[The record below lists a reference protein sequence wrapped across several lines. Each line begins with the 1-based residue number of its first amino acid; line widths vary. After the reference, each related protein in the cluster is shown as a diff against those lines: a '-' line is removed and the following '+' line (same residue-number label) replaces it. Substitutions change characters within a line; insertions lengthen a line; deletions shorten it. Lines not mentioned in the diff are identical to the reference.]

1 MNKDPIVILKA
12 LLALPRETEWVEWK
26 HNNEA
31 PEEIGEYVS
40 ALANSAALHGKP
52 LGYIV
57 WGVEDGT
64 KRVVGT
70 TFSPSTKN
78 IGNEDFVPWLV
89 RLLHPRVD
97 FRVYE
102 FAFEGLPMVIFE
114 VPATRHTPVR
124 WKDSE
129 WIRVGSYKK
138 PLRDYP
144 EKERSLWQLL
154 TPGTFETELART
166 GLSGDEALAALDYT
180 KFFELLGAPLPPDRA
195 ALLARL
201 SEDKLLVRSGPE
213 RFDITNLGA
222 ILFAKDLRQF
232 EALKRKAIRLIRY
245 KGEGRLET
253 EREVP
258 IHKGYACGFEELVT
272 LINSL
277 LPQNEVLG
285 QALRKEIRMY
295 PDQAIRELVPNA
307 MVHQDFAITGT
318 GPMIEVFDD
327 RLEISN
333 PGLPLIDTL
342 RFLDHS
348 PRSRNEDLAGV
359 MRRLGICEERGSG
372 IDKVIASIEVF
383 QLPPPDFRTDQTH
396 TRVVLFAHRG
406 LGEMDKDERIR
417 ACYQHAC
424 LNWVTGSKATTNEML
439 RQRFSIEAKNYP
451 VASRIIADTIKEKLL
466 KPQDP
471 GNKSR
476 KHAKYLPF
484 WA

>member
-1 MNKDPIVILKA
+1 M
-12 LLALPRETEWVEWK
+12 EWK
-26 HNNEA
+26 HNNDA
-31 PEEIGEYVS
+31 PEEIGQYVS
-40 ALANSAALHGKP
+40 ALANSAALHGRP
-52 LGYIV
+52 AGYIV
-57 WGVEDGT
+57 WGIEDGT

-70 TFSPSTKN
+70 TFVPSTRK
-78 IGNEDFVPWLV
+78 IGNEDLVPWLV

-97 FRVYE
+97 LRVHE
-102 FAFEGLPMVIFE
+102 FSADGVPVVIFE
-114 VPATRHTPVR
+114 IPATRHTPVR
-124 WKDSE
+124 WREAE

-154 TPGTFETELART
+154 TPGIFETGVARADV
-166 GLSGDEALAALDYT
+166 SGDEVLAALDYP
-180 KFFELLGAPLPPDRA
+180 KFFELLGGPLPPDRA

-201 SEDKLLVRSGPE
+201 AEDKLIVRTGVD
-213 RFDITNLGA
+213 RYDITNLGA
-222 ILFAKDLRQF
+222 ALFARDLRQF
-232 EALKRKAIRLIRY
+232 ESLKRKAVRLIRY
-245 KGEGRLET
+245 KREGRLET

-258 IHKGYACGFEELVT
+258 FFKGYACGFEELVA

-307 MVHQDFAITGT
+307 MVHQDFALTGT

-333 PGLPLIDTL
+333 PGLPLIDLL
-342 RFLDHS
+342 RFIDHS
-348 PRSRNEDLAGV
+348 PRSRNEDLAGM

-372 IDKVIASIEVF
+372 IDKVVASVELF
-383 QLPPPDFRTDQTH
+383 QLPPPDFRTDETH
-396 TRVVLFAHRG
+396 TRVVLLAHRG
-406 LGEMDKDERIR
+406 LGVMDKDERIR

-424 LNWVTGSKATTNEML
+424 LNWVTGGKATTNETV
-439 RQRFSIEAKNYP
+439 RRRFAIEDKNYP
-451 VASRIIADTIKEKLL
+451 VASRIIADTIRARLL

-471 GNKSR
+471 ENRSR

>member
-1 MNKDPIVILKA
+1 MSQEPAALLKA

-26 HNNEA
+26 RNNEA
-31 PEEIGEYVS
+31 PEDIGEYVS

-52 LGYIV
+52 AGYIV

-64 KRVVGT
+64 KRMVGT
-70 TFSPSTKN
+70 TFNPSTKKM
-78 IGNEDFVPWLV
+78 GNEDFVPWLV

-97 FRVYE
+97 LRVHE
-102 FAFEGLPMVIFE
+102 FAVDGLPMVIFE
-114 VPATRHTPVR
+114 VPTTRHTPVR
-124 WKDSE
+124 WRDAE

-144 EKERSLWQLL
+144 EKERSLWQLPS
-154 TPGTFETELART
+154 PGTFETDLARS

-180 KFFELLGAPLPPDRA
+180 KFFELLEAPLPPDRA

-201 SEDKLLVRSGPE
+201 TEDKLLVRAGPE
-213 RFDITNLGA
+213 RYDITNLGA

-232 EALKRKAIRLIRY
+232 ETLKRKVVRLIRY
-245 KGEGRLET
+245 RGKGRLET

-258 IHKGYACGFEELVT
+258 FYKGYACGFEELVT
-272 LINSL
+272 LLNSL

-285 QALRKEIRMY
+285 QALRKELRMY
-295 PDQAIRELVPNA
+295 PDRALRELVPNA

-342 RFLDHS
+342 RFIDHS
-348 PRSRNEDLAGV
+348 PRSRNEDLADL

-383 QLPPPDFRTDQTH
+383 QLPPPDFRIDQTH
-396 TRVVLFAHRG
+396 TRVVLFAHRE
-406 LGEMDKDERIR
+406 LAEMDKQERTR

-424 LNWVTGSKATTNEML
+424 LNWVTGGKATTNEML
-439 RQRFSIEAKNYP
+439 RQRFSIEDKNYP
-451 VASRIIADTIKEKLL
+451 VASRIIADAIKDGLL

-471 GNKSR
+471 ENKSR